1 MSNKDKAKPEP
12 SEEQIESIGHR
23 LKRGRKER
31 GLSLS
36 DVVKQL
42 NLASEIVEAL
52 ESDNTKALP
61 GAVFVQGYLR
71 SYAKIIKIDAEPL
84 IEMYQAGTPQAEASS
99 LSPPSIKREIHSGHS
114 IVRAISWTIG
124 LGLVAIM
131 VLWWVNQGEETLA
144 IDTPVGDDPMVGS
157 PSLVIPKI
165 TETEETIVETSE
177 PEVTVVDIAS
187 QSEAMETSVAVVVEP
202 PPESVEAVESITAE
216 SVALELAPMPEDAE
230 TAPLSHSEW
239 EIVLTFSGPCWVN
252 IKDADGKGRI
262 VGNIEKGTVRTLE
275 GPAPYSVVLG
285 NAAAVELHI
294 DGQRVDLA
302 RYSRGNVARF
312 TLNPAELVS
321 Q

>member
-12 SEEQIESIGHR
+12 SDEQIESIGHR

-114 IVRAISWTIG
+114 IVRAISWIIG
-124 LGLVAIM
+124 LGLVAII
-131 VLWWVNQGEETLA
+131 VLWWVNQGEEIRV
-144 IDTPVGDDPMVGS
+144 IDTPVGDPMVGS
-157 PSLVIPKI
+157 PSLVIPKT
-165 TETEETIVETSE
+165 TETEKIIVEPPE

-187 QSEAMETSVAVVVEP
+187 QSETMETSVAVIVEP
-202 PPESVEAVESITAE
+202 SPDSIEAVEPITAE
-216 SVALELAPMPEDAE
+216 AVELAPMPEDAE

-252 IKDADGKGRI
+252 IKDADGKGQI

-285 NAAAVELHI
+285 NTAAVELHI
-294 DGQRVDLA
+294 DGQRVDLT